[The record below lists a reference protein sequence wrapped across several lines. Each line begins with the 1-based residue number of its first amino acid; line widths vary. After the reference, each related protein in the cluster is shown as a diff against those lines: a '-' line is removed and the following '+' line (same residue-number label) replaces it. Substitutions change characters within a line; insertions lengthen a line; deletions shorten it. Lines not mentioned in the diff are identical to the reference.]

1 MKGINDLQTEADR
14 SAQRCI
20 IASLSKAF
28 PSLKIIGEEDLPDLN
43 VSKEWLISD
52 YDMDFLRQPCPEEWR
67 DVQERDIV
75 IWVDPL
81 DGTAEYTQGYLDH
94 VTVLVGMA
102 IKDRAVGGVIHQ
114 PYYNGQDQP
123 GQQQP
128 PQIGRTIWGLKGLG
142 VGGFPACLSPPSDQ
156 FIVTTTRSHFS
167 ETAQTVLDAL
177 KPTEVLKVGGAGYKV
192 LLLLEGKAHAYVY
205 PSSGCKK
212 WDTCAPEAILEA
224 NGGILTD
231 IFGEHYSYAADVD
244 HPNRRGILASIGGNQ
259 QHKDIVRKLPMSVL
273 NSLK

>member
-1 MKGINDLQTEADR
+1 
-14 SAQRCI
+14 
-20 IASLSKAF
+20 
-28 PSLKIIGEEDLPDLN
+28 
-43 VSKEWLISD
+43 
-52 YDMDFLRQPCPEEWR
+52 MDFLRQPCPEEWR

-81 DGTAEYTQGYLDH
+81 DGTSEYTQGYLDH

-102 IKDRAVGGVIHQ
+102 IRNRAVGGVIHQ
-114 PYYNGQDQP
+114 PYYQCKEQKDQF
-123 GQQQP
+123 
-128 PQIGRTIWGLKGLG
+128 GRTIWGLKGLG
-142 VGGFPACLSPPSDQ
+142 TGGFSTCVMPPSDQ

-167 ETAQTVLDAL
+167 ETVQTVLDAL

-205 PSSGCKK
+205 ASPGCKK

-231 IFGEHYSYAADVD
+231 IFGEHYSYAADVEL
-244 HPNRRGILASIGGNQ
+244 PNRRGILASIGGETM
-259 QHKDIVRKLPMSVL
+259 HKDIVRKLPVEIL
-273 NSLK
+273 ATLK